1 MNYFK
6 FILTITLVLTTAS
19 SFAKERW
26 QDALAKPFDPMM
38 GATLVPPFCQG
49 FSGMPKLPPYTN
61 KDWRKEYGDDFVFIN
76 HYCDTKP
83 KQFICYSFS
92 EIERNECL
100 ASIIQNIDYALK
112 GENQTYKLYPFLT
125 KERAD
130 IFLAIGKY
138 PEAISNYQKA
148 IKVNSKFVPAYI
160 GLANTYIKQNK
171 YDEAEDAINDGL
183 TQNPQKKSL
192 LKKLEK
198 IQKLKAKK

>member
-1 MNYFK
+1 MSHIK
-6 FILTITLVLTTAS
+6 FILTLTLVLAMDS

-26 QDALAKPFDPMM
+26 QDALARPSDPMLA
-38 GATLVPPFCQG
+38 ATLVPPFCQG
-49 FSGMPKLPPYTN
+49 FVGIPKLPPYQN
-61 KDWRKEYGDDFVFIN
+61 KDWRKEYGDDYVFVN
-76 HYCDTKP
+76 HYCEAKP
-83 KQFICYSFS
+83 KQFICYSYS
-92 EIERNECL
+92 GTEKNDCL
-100 ASIIQNIDYALK
+100 ASMIQHIDYALK
-112 GENQTYKLYPFLT
+112 RENTSYALYPFLT
-125 KERAD
+125 KERGD
-130 IFLAIGKY
+130 VFLAIGKY
-138 PEAISNYQKA
+138 SDAISNYQKA